1 MITYKESGV
10 DIDFGNSIVD
20 DLKNDNYPS
29 WVIDGIGGF
38 NSIINL
44 DSDEIDGIVNKP
56 FSLVTSTDG
65 VGTKLLLAIK
75 YNKLKEIGIDLV
87 AMSVNDIIC
96 SGAVPLGFLDYIS
109 YSHLEKEKILKIL
122 SGIKMG
128 CKIANCQL
136 LGGETAQMPDVY
148 NDGHFDLAGFAFGL
162 VSNNKFSLGKK
173 YVESGDVLIGIPS
186 NGLHS
191 NGFSLIRKIL
201 TEKQCINIPI
211 LDLIQPTRIYSNI
224 VQHMLS
230 LFPSDIHGIAHITG
244 GGLYENTKRIVNTD
258 QDIKI
263 IKNAWKKPNVYN
275 WLESLNLI
283 SEEELY
289 KTFNM
294 GIGMVFIVKKS
305 ISYSFQRVF
314 SNQFSDTSYIIGEV
328 I

>member
-20 DLKNDNYPS
+20 DLKNDHYPS

-44 DSDEIDGIVNKP
+44 DSDEIESVVNRP

-65 VGTKLLLAIK
+65 VGTKLLLSIE
-75 YNKLKEIGIDLV
+75 YGKLENIGIDLV
-87 AMSVNDIIC
+87 AMSINDIIC
-96 SGAVPLGFLDYIS
+96 SGAIPLGFLDYIS
-109 YSHLEKEKILKIL
+109 YSKLDKNQLLKIL
-122 SGIKMG
+122 SGIKKG
-128 CKIANCQL
+128 CQISNCQL
-136 LGGETAQMPDVY
+136 VGGETAQMPDVY
-148 NDGHFDLAGFAFGL
+148 KNGHFDLAGFAFGL
-162 VSNNKFSLGKK
+162 VPNNKYSIGKQF
-173 YVESGDVLIGIPS
+173 VESGDVLIGIQS

-191 NGFSLIRKIL
+191 NGYSLIRKIL
-201 TEKQCINIPI
+201 KEKQCINVPI
-211 LDLIQPTRIYSNI
+211 DELMKPTKIYSSI
-224 VQHMLS
+224 VNKMLS
-230 LFPSDIHGIAHITG
+230 LFPADIHGIAHITG
-244 GGLYENTKRIVNTD
+244 GGLYENIKRIIKSD
-258 QDIKI
+258 QDLKI
-263 IKNAWKKPNVYN
+263 IKNAWKKPNIYN

-305 ISYSFQRVF
+305 ISHSFQSVF
-314 SNQFSDTSYIIGEV
+314 LNEFSTPFYIIGEV

>member
-20 DLKNDNYPS
+20 DLKNDHYPS

-44 DSDEIDGIVNKP
+44 DSDEIESVVNRP

-65 VGTKLLLAIK
+65 VGTKLLLSIE
-75 YNKLKEIGIDLV
+75 YGKLENIGIDLV
-87 AMSVNDIIC
+87 AMSINDIIC
-96 SGAVPLGFLDYIS
+96 SGTTPLGFLDYIS
-109 YSHLEKEKILKIL
+109 YSKLDKNQLLKIL
-122 SGIKMG
+122 SGIKKG
-128 CKIANCQL
+128 CQISNCQL
-136 LGGETAQMPDVY
+136 VGGETAQMPDVY
-148 NDGHFDLAGFAFGL
+148 KDGHFDLAGFAFGL
-162 VSNNKFSLGKK
+162 VPNNKYSIGKD
-173 YVESGDVLIGIPS
+173 YVESGDLLIGIQS

-191 NGFSLIRKIL
+191 NGYSLIRKIL
-201 TEKQCINIPI
+201 KEKQCINVPI
-211 LDLIQPTRIYSNI
+211 DELMTPTKIYSSI
-224 VQHMLS
+224 VNKMLS
-230 LFPSDIHGIAHITG
+230 LFPADIHGIAHITG
-244 GGLYENTKRIVNTD
+244 GGLYENIKRIIKSN
-258 QDIKI
+258 QDLKI
-263 IKNAWKKPNVYN
+263 IKNAWKKPNIYN

-305 ISYSFQRVF
+305 ISHSFQSVF
-314 SNQFSDTSYIIGEV
+314 LNEFSDTCYIIGEV

>member
-20 DLKNDNYPS
+20 DLKNDHYPS

-44 DSDEIDGIVNKP
+44 DSDEIESVVNRP

-65 VGTKLLLAIK
+65 VGTKLLLSIE
-75 YNKLKEIGIDLV
+75 YGKLENIGIDLV
-87 AMSVNDIIC
+87 AMSINDIIC
-96 SGAVPLGFLDYIS
+96 SGAIPLGFLDYIS
-109 YSHLEKEKILKIL
+109 YSKLDKNQLLKIL
-122 SGIKMG
+122 SGIKKG
-128 CKIANCQL
+128 CQISNCQL
-136 LGGETAQMPDVY
+136 VGGETAQMPDVY
-148 NDGHFDLAGFAFGL
+148 KNGHFDLAGFAFGL
-162 VSNNKFSLGKK
+162 VPNNKYSIGKQF
-173 YVESGDVLIGIPS
+173 VESGDVLIGIQS

-191 NGFSLIRKIL
+191 NGYSLIRKIL
-201 TEKQCINIPI
+201 KEKQCINVPI
-211 LDLIQPTRIYSNI
+211 DELMKPTKIYSSI
-224 VQHMLS
+224 VNKMIS
-230 LFPSDIHGIAHITG
+230 LFPADIHGIAHITG
-244 GGLYENTKRIVNTD
+244 GGLYENIKRIIKSD
-258 QDIKI
+258 QDLKI
-263 IKNAWKKPNVYN
+263 IKNAWKKPNIYN

-305 ISYSFQRVF
+305 ISHSFQSVF
-314 SNQFSDTSYIIGEV
+314 LNEFSTPFYIIGEV

>member
-20 DLKNDNYPS
+20 DLKNDHYPS

-44 DSDEIDGIVNKP
+44 DSDEIESVVNRP

-65 VGTKLLLAIK
+65 VGTKLLLSIE
-75 YNKLKEIGIDLV
+75 YGKLENIGIDLV
-87 AMSVNDIIC
+87 AMSINDIIC
-96 SGAVPLGFLDYIS
+96 SGAIPLGFLDYIS
-109 YSHLEKEKILKIL
+109 YSKLDKNQLLKIL
-122 SGIKMG
+122 SGIKKG
-128 CKIANCQL
+128 CQISNCQL
-136 LGGETAQMPDVY
+136 VGGETAQMPDVY
-148 NDGHFDLAGFAFGL
+148 KNGHFDLAGFAFGL
-162 VSNNKFSLGKK
+162 VPNNKYSIGKQF
-173 YVESGDVLIGIPS
+173 VESGDVLIGIQS

-191 NGFSLIRKIL
+191 NGYSLIRKIL
-201 TEKQCINIPI
+201 KEKQCINVPI
-211 LDLIQPTRIYSNI
+211 DELMKPTKIYSSI
-224 VQHMLS
+224 VNKMLS
-230 LFPSDIHGIAHITG
+230 LFPADIHGIAHITG
-244 GGLYENTKRIVNTD
+244 GGLYENIKRIIKSD
-258 QDIKI
+258 QDLKI
-263 IKNAWKKPNVYN
+263 IKNAWKKPNIYN

-305 ISYSFQRVF
+305 ISHSFQSVF
-314 SNQFSDTSYIIGEV
+314 LNEFSTPCYIIGEV